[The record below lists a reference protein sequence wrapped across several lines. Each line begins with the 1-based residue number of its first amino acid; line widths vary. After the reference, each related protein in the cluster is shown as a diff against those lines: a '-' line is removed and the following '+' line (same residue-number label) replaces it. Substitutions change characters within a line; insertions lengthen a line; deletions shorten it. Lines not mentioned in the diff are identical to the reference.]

1 MATRRPLVLI
11 SGGFSELPQGDNV
24 AGASVTLLPNASG
37 LFFAGSDL
45 GIDGVAIASGEAA
58 QATANAALASGN
70 FALADASTASDEAS
84 TAQASGNAALALI
97 ASLPHLDEAEVISL
111 IIGLS

>member
-11 SGGFSELPQGDNV
+11 SGSFSELPQGDNV
-24 AGASVTLLPNASG
+24 AGASVTLVPNASG
-37 LFFAGSDL
+37 LYFAGSDL

-58 QATANAALASGN
+58 QSTANAALASGN
-70 FALADASTASDEAS
+70 FALDDAS